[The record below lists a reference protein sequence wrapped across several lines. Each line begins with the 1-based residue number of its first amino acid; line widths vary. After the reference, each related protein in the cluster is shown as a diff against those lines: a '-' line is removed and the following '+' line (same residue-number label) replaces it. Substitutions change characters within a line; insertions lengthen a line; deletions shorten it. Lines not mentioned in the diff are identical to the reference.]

1 MALPVLLARFP
12 PGADLANHFLEVSLM
27 RNFDNAAMFPL
38 GLYQRSYALA
48 NQLFYFIAYALSF
61 AAPLVVAFRATVAL
75 GVVLTALGVARLAR
89 HLGKSMWTLCAI
101 MPMVFG
107 FSFYWGFASWNLA
120 VGLFLG
126 ALPEADAFAQQP
138 TWKGLARVL
147 AIMLVLFATHEQAM
161 ILYAGASA
169 LFALGHL
176 RPAKAFVVRGVP
188 FLAGVAGSV
197 AFHTLMEQ
205 KRQALAISAAKP
217 LFLSLRDRL
226 INLPDSLFG
235 STQAP
240 RTLLGLYMAT
250 VVIFIANALARR
262 QWRRSNGSGS
272 SGFLREWRFEL
283 LAASFLVLHLF
294 GPNSLNGANYLADR
308 LQQLAWV
315 VGIIAVAPRRL
326 PRLLGALEALMIPL
340 SLAASLPSFLI
351 SHEQYSDLDTL
362 LEHVRPGSA
371 IAQLELD
378 SSSETHAFS
387 FMGGDAYMA
396 ARQGARSMNSFAYS
410 PIAPVTFVPE
420 FHWVS
425 PMQRLPSASMLFAP
439 GFDLTAFRY
448 VLLKTESLLKAQ
460 AVARLLEPEA
470 HLVAHLGW
478 WTLLESNLRVRPP
491 KMRLGTPPY
500 CPEFLSDRLF
510 DRKAFV
516 LEPSWIREGEAAN
529 HCSDA
534 PHTPEELEA
543 IRALQKESRK

>member
-1 MALPVLLARFP
+1 MALPVLIARFP
-12 PGADLANHFLEVSLM
+12 PGADLANHLLEVSLM
-27 RNFDNAAMFPL
+27 RNFDNAAMFPP

-48 NQLFYFIAYALSF
+48 NQLFYFVAYALSF
-61 AAPLVVAFRATVAL
+61 ATPLVVAFRSTVAL
-75 GVVLTALGVARLAR
+75 GVVLSALGAARLASY
-89 HLGKSMWTLCAI
+89 LGKSKWTLCAV

-107 FSFYWGFASWNLA
+107 FSFYWGFASWNFAL
-120 VGLFLG
+120 GLFLG
-126 ALPEADAFAQQP
+126 ALPEADSFAQRP
-138 TWKGLARVL
+138 TWKGLAKVL

-176 RPAKAFVVRGVP
+176 WPVKGFVIRGVP
-188 FLAGVAGSV
+188 FLAGATASV
-197 AFHTLMEQ
+197 ALHMLFEQ
-205 KRQALAISAAKP
+205 ERQALSISAATP
-217 LFLSLRDRL
+217 FFLPLRDRL
-226 INLPDSLFG
+226 ANLPDSLFG
-235 STQAP
+235 STHAP
-240 RTLLGLYMAT
+240 RTLLGLYT
-250 VVIFIANALARR
+250 VIVVIFIANALAREK
-262 QWRRSNGSGS
+262 WRRAAGCGL

-283 LAASFLVLHLF
+283 LAASLMVLHLF

-308 LQQLAWV
+308 LQQLAWMI
-315 VGIIAVAPRRL
+315 GMIAVAPRRL
-326 PRLLGALEALMIPL
+326 PKLLGALETLMIPL
-340 SLAASLPSFLI
+340 SLAATLPSFLI
-351 SHEQYSDLDTL
+351 SHEQYSDLDIL
-362 LEHVRPGSA
+362 LEYVQPGSA

-378 SSSETHAFS
+378 SFSENHAFS

-396 ARQGARSMNSFAYS
+396 ARQGARSMNSFAFS

-425 PMQRLPSASMLFAP
+425 PMQRLPSASMFFAP

-491 KMRLGTPPY
+491 KMRLGRPPY

-510 DRKAFV
+510 DHKAFV
-516 LEPSWIREGEAAN
+516 LEPSWIREGDAAN
-529 HCSDA
+529 QCSDV
-534 PHTPEELEA
+534 PHSPEELEA